1 MLILTRKP
9 EQGIVINDDTIVRV
23 LTIEGDRVKLGIT
36 APRSVTILREELLEE
51 VAGQNRRAA
60 RPPDA
65 ARLVSRLRGAQRPAG
80 PASGRAT
87 GPTDK

>member
-23 LTIEGDRVKLGIT
+23 LTIEGDRVKLVIT

-65 ARLVSRLRGAQRPAG
+65 GRLVSRLRGAQRPAG
-80 PASGRAT
+80 SASERG
-87 GPTDK
+87 GPPDS